1 MKDWRI
7 VWALAVSMLA
17 PVPAACIRDADLIIH
32 HAKIYTSDK
41 SNLRASALAVKDRLI
56 MKIGTDRVVLALK
69 GPKTRVIDARGK
81 VLVPGL
87 VDNHAHPLFVGA
99 FQKATVDIFELKT
112 KQDVI
117 QNLAAFLQE
126 HPEMPYLIG
135 FSWHYQSP
143 ITVSDL
149 DAVSREIPI
158 VIWAYDAEGGSANS
172 LALQL
177 LLEDP
182 GEYRKLGGQYNE
194 QGRPTGQFIYFHQ
207 FNPFK
212 SFKPWF
218 VAQRRWEKVMELA
231 LAGMD
236 EMLTEALRNGVTT
249 VNDVQIYPELMPLIL
264 EFKARGGF
272 EKIRVRGSWNVSES
286 CLDDEQ
292 AFIDG
297 LEAWIKAGQEHSD
310 EHLILGNAV
319 KMYMD
324 GGAGTYTAWLSE
336 SYADRPGYTS
346 GPLWDVQKFKRVMEI
361 FDRYDLQ
368 VQTHACGDAAVHAV
382 IDGYA
387 HVHRP
392 QGPNLRHRIEHAEFF
407 MPGDMQRMA
416 ALEIY
421 AAMMPTH
428 FFGDETVKR
437 TLGKKRIP
445 EMMPWKTMAKAGIHV
460 SFGSDRCISNPWS
473 PFAGI
478 LVANRRIFYD
488 LLTNPGKH
496 NAISVEDAL
505 YYYTYGSAEALCMED
520 MVGSLA
526 VGKRADMVI
535 LTVDGL
541 DDLVSMWTIMRTFF
555 DYDYGVNFV
564 EKTFVD
570 GVAVFE
576 RE

>member
-17 PVPAACIRDADLIIH
+17 PVPAACIRDADLIIQ
-32 HAKIYTSDK
+32 HAKIYTSNK
-41 SNLRASALAVKDRLI
+41 SIYSASAPAVKDRLI

-69 GPKTRVIDARGK
+69 GTMTRVIDARGK
-81 VLVPGL
+81 VLVPGF
-87 VDNHAHPLFVGA
+87 VDNHAHPLFVGT

-112 KQDVI
+112 KQEVI

-126 HPEMPYLIG
+126 HTEIPQLIG

-143 ITVSDL
+143 ITVSGL

-158 VIWAYDAEGGSANS
+158 VIWAYDAEGDSANS
-172 LALQL
+172 LTLQL
-177 LLEDP
+177 LLKDP
-182 GEYRKLGGQYNE
+182 GEYRKLGGQYDE

-207 FNPFK
+207 FNPLK

-231 LAGMD
+231 LVGMD
-236 EMLTEALRNGVTT
+236 AKLTEALRNGVTT
-249 VNDVQIYPELMPLIL
+249 MKDVQIY
-264 EFKARGGF
+264 
-272 EKIRVRGSWNVSES
+272 
-286 CLDDEQ
+286 
-292 AFIDG
+292 
-297 LEAWIKAGQEHSD
+297 
-310 EHLILGNAV
+310 
-319 KMYMD
+319 
-324 GGAGTYTAWLSE
+324 
-336 SYADRPGYTS
+336 
-346 GPLWDVQKFKRVMEI
+346 
-361 FDRYDLQ
+361 
-368 VQTHACGDAAVHAV
+368 
-382 IDGYA
+382 
-387 HVHRP
+387 
-392 QGPNLRHRIEHAEFF
+392 
-407 MPGDMQRMA
+407 
-416 ALEIY
+416 
-421 AAMMPTH
+421 
-428 FFGDETVKR
+428 
-437 TLGKKRIP
+437 P
-445 EMMPWKTMAKAGIHV
+445 EMMPWKTMAEVGIPI

-488 LLTNPGKH
+488 LFTNPGKH

-541 DDLVSMWTIMRTFF
+541 DDLVSLWTIMRTFF
-555 DYDYGVNFV
+555 DYDYGLNFV